1 MIRDVTN
8 LLSLLPDMPS
18 LTVPLAN
25 GAAVLPAEGA
35 AGLDFAGLLGAAT
48 VPPPSVGTAMQV
60 LSAATP
66 DVPATLPG
74 EVPPTL
80 LPATAAVL
88 PGLPGGKTLPEPGA
102 HLPPALPLAARGEVA
117 EVAAPLP
124 QVVALP
130 EAARPS
136 PEPAGAPLA
145 EGAPVAIVVAPALTP
160 ASTER
165 PEIIAPEP
173 EVAPLPEPKPAPAR
187 VTTVAPQ
194 TAVPVAM
201 SESELAED
209 TAPSEPAL
217 AVETASDPDTDT
229 DQPETVAAVPL
240 PAPVLLAALATPAPI
255 SAAPA
260 TAPSPEAAPAARIQ
274 RTATLTTAAP
284 RPALPVTP
292 DEATSDPPA
301 SPSPVTPAALST
313 DPDPAAAPA
322 TTPALAAAT
331 PDALPSAAQ
340 LAAPQHT
347 PATPAPERA
356 AAQPVPA
363 PQLES
368 TIAQVGDIR
377 EALRSARPSMTVHH
391 AEFGMVSLRLEQ
403 AAPEQWRAVLA
414 SRDPG
419 FIPAVQAALADRAV
433 AATADASASFTGQ
446 HGGMHQNGTSD
457 HRYGA
462 SPNGG
467 QGSSQPYLGQSG
479 SRDGE
484 AAPDHRRPSTAAALA
499 GRGGSEERDEG
510 SASHAR
516 AQGGLFA

>member
-60 LSAATP
+60 LATTTP
-66 DVPATLPG
+66 DAPATLPG

-80 LPATAAVL
+80 LPATAAVI

-102 HLPPALPLAARGEVA
+102 QLPPALPLAVPVEVA
-117 EVAAPLP
+117 EPLAPLP
-124 QVVALP
+124 QGEALPVAASALP
-130 EAARPS
+130 ES
-136 PEPAGAPLA
+136 AGVPLA
-145 EGAPVAIVVAPALTP
+145 EGAPVAVAPLRKP
-160 ASTER
+160 ASTVRSETVP
-165 PEIIAPEP
+165 PELGA
-173 EVAPLPEPKPAPAR
+173 APLPEPKPASALR
-187 VTTVAPQ
+187 QIAAPQ
-194 TAVPVAM
+194 AAVVPVTLT
-201 SESELAED
+201 ESELAED
-209 TAPSEPAL
+209 TAPSEPAR
-217 AVETASDPDTDT
+217 AVETASDADTDT

-240 PAPVLLAALATPAPI
+240 PAPVVLAALVTPAPI
-255 SAAPA
+255 SPAPA
-260 TAPSPEAAPAARIQ
+260 SAPSPQAAPDARIQ

-322 TTPALAAAT
+322 TTPTLAAAA

-446 HGGMHQNGTSD
+446 HGGTHQNGTSD